1 MAAQA
6 SFERIW
12 RTFTYLKSHIAEYK
26 GASVLVRGEGSS
38 HKDGDDGLLTFNSRF
53 LAVILLV
60 TLRTFRLASR
70 EIRRLVEEEGITLSE
85 ARARC
90 SRIGLDDDTMGEI
103 SELVSSRP
111 ATQHL
116 STPSHTPTLP
126 PSHAH
131 RRCWMYS
138 RRCVG
143 RWKVPSGEKT
153 FTEPMRAQVSKRYN
167 TREYLGGVLWTVQV

>member
-1 MAAQA
+1 MEGLFQG
-6 SFERIW
+6 
-12 RTFTYLKSHIAEYK
+12 KK
-26 GASVLVRGEGSS
+26 GEGST

-111 ATQHL
+111 AS
-116 STPSHTPTLP
+116 STSARPHTHP
-126 PSHAH
+126 PSFPRTQAVLDVQSAV
-131 RRCWMYS
+131 RGEME
-138 RRCVG
+138 
-143 RWKVPSGEKT
+143 VPSGEKT

>member
-26 GASVLVRGEGSS
+26 GASVLVRGEGST

-116 STPSHTPTLP
+116 STPSHP
-126 PSHAH
+126 PSLLPTHTQAVLDVQSAV
-131 RRCWMYS
+131 RGEME
-138 RRCVG
+138 
-143 RWKVPSGEKT
+143 VPSGEKT

>member
-1 MAAQA
+1 M
-6 SFERIW
+6 
-12 RTFTYLKSHIAEYK
+12 KSHTAEYK
-26 GASVLVRGEGSS
+26 GASVLVRGEGGSS

-116 STPSHTPTLP
+116 STPSHTPPSLLP
-126 PSHAH
+126 TH
-131 RRCWMYS
+131 
-138 RRCVG
+138 
-143 RWKVPSGEKT
+143 T
-153 FTEPMRAQVSKRYN
+153 
-167 TREYLGGVLWTVQV
+167 GGVGCTVGGAWGDGGALWREDLH